1 MVQIDD
7 LQLAATL
14 LQEESLSA
22 AARALGVT
30 PSALSIRLRKLEA
43 TLGLT
48 LATRSA
54 RRLNLTAEGE
64 RFARDA
70 SQLLAQLNSLCESL
84 QRDAGQLTGL
94 LRLAAP
100 FGYGRRHIAPL
111 MAEFARTHPG
121 LQLQLDLYETPW
133 PDRHEADAIIHIGAV
148 RDSTWVA
155 RTLATNARWLCASP
169 KYLRS
174 HGTPG
179 TPKDLVKHACICIR
193 ENNEDVTL
201 WRVRPGT
208 GAGADGGTGQET
220 VRISPAYSTNDGA
233 VARDWAEAGLG
244 LVLRSEWD
252 AAEAIAQGKLVRV
265 LPEWHFG
272 NAHIMLLV
280 PTRKGRSARL
290 QALVEFLEKKIGDQA
305 RHRATA

>member
-43 TLGLT
+43 NLGLT
-48 LATRSA
+48 LATRTA

-70 SQLLAQLNSLCESL
+70 TVLLTQLHSLCESL
-84 QRDAGQLTGL
+84 QQDAGQLTGV

-111 MAEFARTHPG
+111 LAEFGRMHADLR
-121 LQLQLDLYETPW
+121 LQLDLYETPW

-155 RTLATNARWLCASP
+155 RTLASNARWLCASP
-169 KYLRS
+169 SYLRA
-174 HGTPG
+174 HGTPR
-179 TPKDLVKHACICIR
+179 TPKDLINHTCISIR

-201 WRVRPGT
+201 WRARRGPASRDSEGI
-208 GAGADGGTGQET
+208 GQET

-233 VARDWAEAGLG
+233 VAREWAEAGLG

-252 AAEAIAQGKLVRV
+252 AADAISQGKLVRV
-265 LPEWHFG
+265 LSQWHFG
-272 NAHIMLLV
+272 DAPIMLLV
-280 PTRKGRSARL
+280 RTRKGRSARL
-290 QALVEFLEKKIGDQA
+290 QALVEFLENKIG
-305 RHRATA
+305 HR